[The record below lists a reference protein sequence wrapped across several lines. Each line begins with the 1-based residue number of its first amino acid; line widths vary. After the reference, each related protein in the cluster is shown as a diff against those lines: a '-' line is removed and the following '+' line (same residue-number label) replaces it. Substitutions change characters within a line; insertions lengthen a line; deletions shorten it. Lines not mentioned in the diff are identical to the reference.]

1 MCSPIEQPNRTNFRE
16 NLLIVSQNSIKL
28 LCGGMKMYYAH
39 LVLLFML
46 STAEVQLN

>member
-28 LCGGMKMYYAH
+28 LCGGMKMYYAR